1 MNFREWKKLRD
12 LEIIRDWTW
21 SQINKEAEKDED
33 LTRRKNFIIA
43 NAKFRRELEFA
54 KKLIKEYNEIYS
66 KLDDSIKNTLEYS
79 KGNYRVRVNGKFK
92 YLKSKVIF

>member
-1 MNFREWKKLRD
+1 MTFREWKNLKD

-21 SQINKEAEKDED
+21 GQINKEAEKDED

-43 NAKFRRELEFA
+43 NAKFKRELEFA

-66 KLDDSIKNTLEYS
+66 RLDDSIKNTLKYS
-79 KGNYRVRVNGKFK
+79 KGKYRVRVNGEFK

>member
-1 MNFREWKKLRD
+1 MTFREWKNLKD

-21 SQINKEAEKDED
+21 GQINKEAEKDED

-43 NAKFRRELEFA
+43 NAKFKRELEFA

-66 KLDDSIKNTLEYS
+66 RLDDSIKNTLKYS
-79 KGNYRVRVNGKFK
+79 KGKYRVRVNGKFK